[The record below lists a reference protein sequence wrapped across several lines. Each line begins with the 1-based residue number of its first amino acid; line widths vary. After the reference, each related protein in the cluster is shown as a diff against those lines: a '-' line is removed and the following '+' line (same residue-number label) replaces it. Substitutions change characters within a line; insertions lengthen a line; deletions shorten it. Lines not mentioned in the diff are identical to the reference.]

1 MAKDNLVNLT
11 IDGVPVRAPAGTLI
25 WRAAQMAQIDIPIY
39 CYHPKMKPLGACRIC
54 IVQVEGQ
61 PRLTTACTTPVTE
74 AMVVHSRNQVVSEA
88 RAGVME
94 FLLINHPLDC
104 PICDRGGECD
114 LQDFAV
120 AYGRGQSRFVEEK
133 AHKDKAVDIG
143 REIVLDRERCILCQ
157 RCVRFGEEYAQEPG
171 LIMIERG
178 VKMEIGTFP
187 DQPYDSIFSGN
198 TVEMCPVGA
207 LTSKH
212 YRFRARPWE
221 LTATSTICPHCP
233 VGCNIKADVRLG
245 REVVRFRS
253 RENDDV
259 DDGFLCDRG
268 RYGYSFINSPDRL
281 TTPLVRKNGELQ
293 PASWD
298 EALAVAAQGLAKVAH
313 NHGAAAIATIAAPT
327 LTNEEAYLL
336 GKFCRTVLD
345 SGNVTASH
353 GNFALAADYPELNSA
368 TFNDLDGANLII
380 LIGANPYQR
389 QPIFDLRVKKAL
401 RGGVKLLLLRDEATD
416 LDEFA
421 ADAIELD
428 ISRIDEAL
436 QTAAGHELATS
447 ARNVVVWYDEH
458 ILAANPTAGIAALRN
473 LVSQLTHDGQPPK
486 AGPLVHFTNEVGVR
500 EMLQATRLRFVPH
513 GDSQAWAGHS
523 QTSGV
528 TQAMYIVGTKAAV
541 PVGCQ
546 FLVVQ
551 DSFLTDT
558 AKRSDV
564 VLPAATFAEAAG
576 TYTSTEGRVQRLRP
590 AIQPLPGSRTHLDII
605 VALAACL
612 NQRFSSDS
620 YEQVFA
626 EIATTV
632 PLYSGL
638 TLGKLGTKGLRRP
651 LPPATLTPLA
661 SEIPADEAETLA
673 GLVRLLW
680 KRLSPPSSRASLS
693 SCFCSPALPT

>member
-1 MAKDNLVNLT
+1 MAENLVNLT
-11 IDGVPVRAPAGTLI
+11 IDDVPVSVPAGTLI
-25 WRAAQMAQIDIPIY
+25 WKAAQMAQIDIPIY

-61 PRLTTACTTPVTE
+61 PRLTTACTTPVAE
-74 AMVVHSRNQVVSEA
+74 GMVVHSRNAVATEA

-120 AYGRGQSRFVEEK
+120 AYGRGQSRFIEDK
-133 AHKDKAVDIG
+133 KHADKAVDIG

-207 LTSKH
+207 LTSKR

-268 RYGYSFINSPDRL
+268 RYGYAFINSPDRL
-281 TTPLVRKNGELQ
+281 TTPLLRKDGELV
-293 PASWD
+293 PATWD
-298 EALAVAAQGLAKVAH
+298 EALTTAAQGLANVAH
-313 NHGAAAIATIAAPT
+313 HNGAGAVQIIAAPT

-336 GKFCRTVLD
+336 GKLCRTVLG
-345 SGNVTASH
+345 SGNVTAPY
-353 GNFALAADYPELNSA
+353 GNFAPAADYPELNSA
-368 TFNDLDGANLII
+368 AFNDLDSANLII
-380 LIGANPYQR
+380 LIGANPYQH
-389 QPIFDLRVKKAL
+389 QPVFDLRVKKAL
-401 RGGVKLLLLRDEATD
+401 RGGAKLLLLRDEASD

-421 ADAIELD
+421 AGTIELD
-428 ISRIDEAL
+428 MSRLDEAL
-436 QTAAGHELATS
+436 QAAAGHELVAS
-447 ARNVVVWYDEH
+447 AKNIVVWYDQR
-458 ILAANPTAGIAALRN
+458 ILATNPSAGIAALRN
-473 LVSQLTHDGQPPK
+473 LIGQLTRAGQPPLV
-486 AGPLVHFTNEVGVR
+486 GPLVHFSNEVGVR
-500 EMLQATRLRFVPH
+500 EMLQATRLRFASTN
-513 GDSQAWAGHS
+513 GSQAWAAQPQAGN
-523 QTSGV
+523 G
-528 TQAMYIVGTKAAV
+528 TQAMYIVGTEAV
-541 PVGCQ
+541 VPENCQ
-546 FLVVQ
+546 FVVVQ

-558 AKRSDV
+558 ARRADV

-590 AIQPLPGSRTHLDII
+590 AIQPLPGSRSHLDII
-605 VALAACL
+605 IAIATTL
-612 NQRFSSDS
+612 NERFGSAS

-626 EIATTV
+626 EIAANV
-632 PLYSGL
+632 PLYNGL

-651 LPPATLTPLA
+651 LPPTVPAPIAAL
-661 SEIPADEAETLA
+661 PADATETLA
-673 GLVRLLW
+673 SAVRLW
-680 KRLSPPSSRASLS
+680 ILSSRPSSRALSS
-693 SCFCSPALPT
+693 SCFC

>member
-1 MAKDNLVNLT
+1 MAENLVNLT
-11 IDGVPVRAPAGTLI
+11 IDGVPVSVPNGTLI
-25 WRAAQMAQIDIPIY
+25 WKAAQMAQIDIPIY

-61 PRLTTACTTPVTE
+61 PRLTTACTTPVAE
-74 AMVVHSRNQVVSEA
+74 GMAVHSRNAVASEA
-88 RAGVME
+88 RAAIME

-120 AYGRGQSRFVEEK
+120 AYGRGQSRFIEDK
-133 AHKDKAVDIG
+133 KHAAKAVDIG

-207 LTSKH
+207 LTSKR

-268 RYGYSFINSPDRL
+268 RYGYTFINSLDRL
-281 TTPLVRKNGELQ
+281 TTPLLRKDGELL
-293 PASWD
+293 PATWD
-298 EALAVAAQGLAKVAH
+298 EALAAAAQGLANVAH
-313 NHGAAAIATIAAPT
+313 HGAGAVQTIVAPT

-336 GKFCRTVLD
+336 GKLCRTVLG
-345 SGNVTASH
+345 SGNITAPH

-368 TFNDLDGANLII
+368 AFNDLDGANLII
-380 LIGANPYQR
+380 LIGANPYQH
-389 QPIFDLRVKKAL
+389 QPVFDLRVKKAL
-401 RGGVKLLLLRDEATD
+401 RGGAKLLLLRDETSD

-421 ADAIELD
+421 AGTIELD
-428 ISRIDEAL
+428 VSNLDEAL
-436 QTAAGHELATS
+436 QAATRHPLA
-447 ARNVVVWYDEH
+447 ANDGRIVVWYDQR
-458 ILAANPTAGIAALRN
+458 ILFANPSAGIAVLRN
-473 LVSQLTHDGQPPK
+473 LVGQLTRVGQPPLV
-486 AGPLVHFTNEVGVR
+486 GPLVHFSNEVGVR
-500 EMLQATRLRFVPH
+500 EMLQATRLRL
-513 GDSQAWAGHS
+513 GQGGSQAWATRS
-523 QTSGV
+523 QAGSG
-528 TQAMYIVGTKAAV
+528 TQAIYIVGTEATV
-541 PVGCQ
+541 PEDCQ
-546 FLVVQ
+546 FVVVQ

-558 AKRSDV
+558 AKRANV

-590 AIQPLPGSRTHLDII
+590 AIQPLPGSRSHLDII
-605 VALAACL
+605 IALAATL
-612 NQRFSSDS
+612 NERFDSAS

-626 EIATTV
+626 EIAANV
-632 PLYSGL
+632 PLYNGL
-638 TLGKLGTKGLRRP
+638 TLGKLGTKGMRRP
-651 LPPATLTPLA
+651 LPSALPASLA
-661 SEIPADEAETLA
+661 DLPADAAETLA
-673 GLVRLLW
+673 GVARLW
-680 KRLSPPSSRASLS
+680 TRSSPPLSRALS
-693 SCFCSPALPT
+693 SSCSCSPALPT